1 MLRIQNPVSKFYP
14 SLIKFADMTEVEA
27 AAVEPIVVEY
37 DAVTGVPSEYNEFL
51 PKDSEEYKKW
61 KAVQSGE
68 KLEGEMA
75 NLAVADAAAPAEVA
89 TKKTSSKKKKNKDAP
104 MVVLEKNIRNKKK
117 CITSISGLDTFGV
130 KLNGAA
136 KMFGKKFASGASVN
150 KTPDG
155 KEQIDCQGDFLD
167 SAAEL
172 ILKQYKDSVKRE
184 DIYFIENKKKERYFT
199 DE

>member
-1 MLRIQNPVSKFYP
+1 
-14 SLIKFADMTEVEA
+14 MTEVEA